1 MTGQDV
7 RAFLEDLGRAGVH
20 VTLNATGDGLTVT
33 GQGRPSSAHLEALR
47 VRKADALAFLRAQA
61 AKGQTVAAGHS
72 FPDGQAAGGE
82 VVGNCDN
89 LPAPPVSTK
98 DPAGGQ
104 VVAGRHNLSAS
115 SSPDSVAPWE
125 DLPGVPS
132 DSEGVPVLEA
142 DNPAKGHGATRALP
156 ARPDWAQ
163 IAAQPG
169 HCGSCARATPAPD
182 WGADMV
188 TCTCDSVAWWPLPPP
203 HAMHVGTR
211 CGAYLQ
217 PGAQIGSG
225 YRARKTRPAFVQV
238 AAPTPWEDLPALEG
252 GAA

>member
-20 VTLNATGDGLTVT
+20 VTLNGAGDGLTVT
-33 GQGRPSSAHLEALR
+33 GQGRPSPAHLEALR
-47 VRKADALAFLRAQA
+47 ARKADAVAFLRARA

-72 FPDGQAAGGE
+72 DPDGQAAGGE
-82 VVGNCDN
+82 VVSNCDN
-89 LPAPPVSTK
+89 LPAQVHG
-98 DPAGGQ
+98 PAGGGAVQ
-104 VVAGRHNLSAS
+104 ILHNLGAS
-115 SSPDSVAPWE
+115 SSPDHAAPWE
-125 DLPGVPS
+125 DLPGIPS
-132 DSEGVPVLEA
+132 DSEGVPVSEA
-142 DNPAKGHGATRALP
+142 DNPAKGHGATRTLP

-188 TCTCDSVAWWPLPPP
+188 TCGCDPVAWWPLPPP
-203 HAMHVGTR
+203 HAIHIGAR
-211 CGAYLQ
+211 CGAYLRD
-217 PGAQIGSG
+217 GAQVGGG
-225 YRARKTRPAFVQV
+225 YRARKTRPGWVQV
-238 AAPTPWEDLPALEG
+238 AAPTPWEALPTLDG

>member
-20 VTLNATGDGLTVT
+20 VTLNGSGDGLTVT
-33 GQGRPSSAHLEALR
+33 GQGRPSPAHLEALR
-47 VRKADALAFLRAQA
+47 ARKADAVAFLRAQA
-61 AKGQTVAAGHS
+61 AKGHTVAAGHS
-72 FPDGQAAGGE
+72 DPDGQAAGGE
-82 VVGNCDN
+82 VV
-89 LPAPPVSTK
+89 
-98 DPAGGQ
+98 
-104 VVAGRHNLSAS
+104 AGRHNLMAS
-115 SSPDSVAPWE
+115 SSPDHVAPWE

-132 DSEGVPVLEA
+132 DSEGVPVSEA
-142 DNPAKGHGATRALP
+142 DNPAKGHGATRTLP

-188 TCTCDSVAWWPLPPP
+188 TCTCDPVAWWPLPPP
-203 HAMHVGTR
+203 HAIHIGAR
-211 CGAYLQ
+211 CGAYLRD
-217 PGAQIGSG
+217 GAQVGGG
-225 YRARKTRPAFVQV
+225 YRARKTRPGWVKV
-238 AAPTPWEDLPALEG
+238 AAPTPWADLPTLDG